1 MGVIAFII
9 FFLAGLGF
17 GYAASPRAK
26 WLPLLFPIALSI
38 GAFINGG
45 DTGPIFV
52 RLAIALAVTI
62 VGIAIGWLLEA
73 RSEGRRA
80 SAA

>member
-9 FFLAGLGF
+9 FFLAGLAF
-17 GYAASPRAK
+17 GYAASPRVK
-26 WLPLLFPIALSI
+26 WLPVLFPIALAL
-38 GAFINGG
+38 GALVGSKTNFLA
-45 DTGPIFV
+45 
-52 RLAIALAVTI
+52 LAIALVVTI